1 MDLHAGINDLSFE
14 KTRHLGIKRILIK
27 LVSRD
32 QPLEA
37 IIGKLR

>member
-1 MDLHAGINDLSFE
+1 MDLHEGINDLSFG
-14 KTRHLGIKRILIK
+14 KTRGLGIKRILIK

-37 IIGKLR
+37 IIDKLR